1 LAKKANLMKLQK
13 TKKPFQ
19 EDESEN
25 VVASKVDGI
34 ENLLETNDL
43 IQQDTTWEQL
53 CVAEKI
59 REGLLEM
66 KFIKPSKIQA
76 SAFPLI
82 MKKPYQH
89 LIAQAPNGT
98 GKTGAFSIPTLSR
111 IDENESTIQAVILAH
126 TRELVKQIQ
135 QRISQMASKTKIKVT
150 SLLNTDKNP
159 ECGHIV
165 VTNPSTFEFNFLRK
179 KNFDLKHLRVLV
191 IDEVD
196 EILNNELTKKI
207 SCDTFK
213 YFLDHK
219 LQVQVLFFSAT
230 LKPDTQS
237 IIKKYY
243 KKAFS
248 IEVQKDALTL
258 KRVRQMYVVVNSKEE
273 KENFVVEY
281 LKSSIENERVIIFIN
296 SRENVINLQSNL
308 VKRGYKVFLLMGGD
322 MDRDERDETVKRFKN
337 GEIQILITTNLLSRG
352 FDEKLVKL
360 VINYEMP
367 IKYENNKARGVDLEC
382 YLHRIGRTGRFN
394 TKGIGLSL
402 VLGREV
408 EWVEEI
414 EKFYSCKMDKITS
427 LDEMMAEFKK
437 IIAENI

>member
-1 LAKKANLMKLQK
+1 LWSN
-13 TKKPFQ
+13 
-19 EDESEN
+19 
-25 VVASKVDGI
+25 I
-34 ENLLETNDL
+34 
-43 IQQDTTWEQL
+43 
-53 CVAEKI
+53 
-59 REGLLEM
+59 
-66 KFIKPSKIQA
+66 
-76 SAFPLI
+76 
-82 MKKPYQH
+82 
-89 LIAQAPNGT
+89 
-98 GKTGAFSIPTLSR
+98 
-111 IDENESTIQAVILAH
+111 
-126 TRELVKQIQ
+126 
-135 QRISQMASKTKIKVT
+135 
-150 SLLNTDKNP
+150 
-159 ECGHIV
+159 
-165 VTNPSTFEFNFLRK
+165 
-179 KNFDLKHLRVLV
+179 
-191 IDEVD
+191 
-196 EILNNELTKKI
+196 
-207 SCDTFK
+207 
-213 YFLDHK
+213 
-219 LQVQVLFFSAT
+219 
-230 LKPDTQS
+230 
-237 IIKKYY
+237 
-243 KKAFS
+243 
-248 IEVQKDALTL
+248 
-258 KRVRQMYVVVNSKEE
+258 
-273 KENFVVEY
+273 